1 MSTTFTLT
9 LNPTPFGFFDSDS
22 DFQGEA
28 DAMVTF
34 VKRRLGDD
42 VLSVELTKKQIWA
55 CFEEAFL
62 EYAAIVNQ
70 YQARSQLLS
79 LLGMQTGSLNEATQK
94 FPRDTLNYVI
104 RMAEPYAVEAG
115 LGGSYNAA
123 SGSIQLRQNVQDYD
137 LYTELLD
144 PSTGVPVV
152 SSSLN
157 PDHRKMR
164 IFEVMHFNPMAAYRF
179 FDTTSAI
186 NYLNNE
192 FSFESFTPETVFYV
206 LPVFEDIL
214 RGGQMN
220 ISNRV
225 RRSNYSYRV
234 TGTKLRIFP
243 MPTADNPL
251 KLWVRVG
258 FESNPLVSA
267 INGDGSIN
275 GVSNLSNVPYG
286 NFVYSKVNSIARQW
300 VRQYTL
306 ALCKELLGMIRSKF
320 GSVPIPGG
328 ELQLDGSDLKSTAKE
343 EKDKLKTD
351 LREMLD
357 TLTYNKLIETKAAEI
372 DNLQKILK
380 ATPIPMGRVITIG

>member
-1 MSTTFTLT
+1 VSTFMTT

-22 DFQGEA
+22 EFQTEA
-28 DAMVTF
+28 DAMITF
-34 VKRRLGDD
+34 VKRKLGDD

-62 EYAAIVNQ
+62 EYGSIVNQ

-94 FPRDTLNYVI
+94 LPRDTLNYII
-104 RMAEPYAVEAG
+104 RLAEPYAVEAG
-115 LGGSYNAA
+115 LGGTYNSV

-137 LYTELLD
+137 LYSELLD
-144 PSTGVPVV
+144 PSTGTPVV

-157 PDHRKMR
+157 PEHRKMR
-164 IFEVMHFNPMAAYRF
+164 VFEIMHFNPSAAYRF

-243 MPTADNPL
+243 TPTAENPL
-251 KLWVRVG
+251 KLWIRVG
-258 FESNPLVSA
+258 FESNPLNPA
-267 INGDGSIN
+267 FTDNSIG

-286 NFVYSKVNSIARQW
+286 NFIYSKVNSLARQW

-306 ALCKELLGMIRSKF
+306 ALSKELLGMIRSKF
-320 GSVPIPGG
+320 NSVPIPGG
-328 ELQLDGSDLKSTAKE
+328 DLQLDGGDLKSAAKE
-343 EKDKLKTD
+343 EKDKLRTD
-351 LREMLD
+351 LKEMLD
-357 TLTYNKLIETKAAEI
+357 SMTYNKLIETKATEI
-372 DNLQKILK
+372 DNVQKILK
-380 ATPIPMGRVITIG
+380 SIPVPMGRVITIG